1 MSKQETTGSDF
12 EERLLRRLKAV
23 VAKRGAAAAA
33 SEGEAPAPR
42 GPRRRRPVRLALAGA
57 AALAIAA
64 LVLILSSGGDNASK
78 AFAVEP
84 QAGGGVT
91 IKIYSL
97 EDASGV
103 EAALNEAGIRSQ
115 VTWLDA
121 GMVCRE
127 PHYKPS
133 KVHSAGERG
142 VGTMTTGGPGAIT
155 ISVGAEPRSR
165 VGEYKRGEIS
175 DAEFQASLE
184 ERANVNLD
192 PKAFRPDQSVIISGA
207 PVPYNGDP
215 EGGSITKI
223 DVAEG
228 TVEPCEPVPAP
239 PGVGTNPFALTQ
251 EGGPGYTPE
260 GDSSLGPDAAAAADL
275 RRAAAG
281 SSGTELAAPGP
292 GKFLYEKTKVI
303 QLEGWLPKGDA
314 KGSKDHPRYFV
325 PINDPKARYA
335 LVPRTKQ
342 VWTARSGKAH
352 VTETLGKIRFLSG
365 ADQRTWEEAGSPPPW
380 AFDPTEH
387 HVARDDSGR
396 LEKAYSRLS
405 FRGRH
410 EFKYLGRLATLPT
423 EPEALRVKIEHR
435 PSTTVPVAPSPAT
448 SARGGGTVESLLEIL
463 GEPLTPPA
471 VRAAAFGALAEIPG
485 LGFEREVIDGAG
497 RRGDAIGWTR
507 GEGFGNRYIFD
518 PRTGRLLAE
527 SEMIF
532 GPPSSRRYGVP
543 DGTVFRETAY
553 LRSGI
558 VGSTDEMPGGAT
570 GGMGDNR
577 RPPR

>member
-1 MSKQETTGSDF
+1 MKQQGNQGDDF
-12 EERLLRRLKAV
+12 ESRLLDQLKAH
-23 VAKRGAAAAA
+23 VAERGAEA
-33 SEGEAPAPR
+33 SRREASEAPAPAPAWRRR
-42 GPRRRRPVRLALAGA
+42 GPRLALAGVL
-57 AALAIAA
+57 ALAAVAVA
-64 LVLILSSGGDNASK
+64 LIVTAGGSKSST

-84 QAGGGVT
+84 RPGGGVT
-91 IKIYSL
+91 IKIFSL

-103 EAALNEAGIRSQ
+103 EAALEEAGIRSQ

-121 GMVCRE
+121 GMVCKE

-133 KVHSAGERG
+133 EVHGG
-142 VGTMTTGGPGAIT
+142 FGGGTMSGPGAVT
-155 ISVGAEPRSR
+155 ISVGA
-165 VGEYKRGEIS
+165 
-175 DAEFQASLE
+175 SLGKG
-184 ERANVNLD
+184 ANFNLD
-192 PKAFRPDQSVIISGA
+192 PKAFRPDQTVIISGA

-215 EGGSITKI
+215 EGGSITKF

-239 PGVGTNPFALTQ
+239 PGAGTNAFALTQ
-251 EGGPGYTPE
+251 EGGPGYTPQ
-260 GDSSLGPDAAAAADL
+260 GDSSLPPSAASAALRQAAAAAE
-275 RRAAAG
+275 
-281 SSGTELAAPGP
+281 SSGTELEAPGR

-303 QLEGWLPKGDA
+303 QLEGWMPKGDA

-342 VWTARSGKAH
+342 VWTPPSGKEYVA
-352 VTETLGKIRFLSG
+352 ETLGKVEFLSG
-365 ADQRTWEEAGSPPPW
+365 ADQRAWEEAGSPPPW
-380 AFDPTEH
+380 TFDPTEH

-396 LEKAYSRLS
+396 LEKHYRVS

-410 EFKYLGRLATLPT
+410 EFKYLERLAQLPT
-423 EPEALRVKIEHR
+423 EPEALRLKIEHR
-435 PSTTVPVAPSPAT
+435 PSADAPVTASPAT

-485 LGFEREVIDGAG
+485 LGFERGVTDGAG

-518 PRTGRLLAE
+518 PRTGEILSDAE
-527 SEMIF
+527 FIY
-532 GPPSSRRYGVP
+532 GAKAARYP
-543 DGTVFRETAY
+543 TIPNDTPYRETVHLKTA
-553 LRSGI
+553 I
-558 VGSTDEMPGGAT
+558 VGTI
-570 GGMGDNR
+570 R
-577 RPPR
+577 